1 MRQEIESMI
10 RTGMIALLIAA
21 AAGQPARAANPDAT
35 CKLVLDVMAKQR
47 ATPTHL
53 YATESSP
60 RLGGKPKVNELI
72 YAGGAIYIRMKG
84 QWKRSPLTL
93 QGMQKQQEENQR
105 NAKSITCRYLRDETV
120 DGEAAAVYFS
130 QGENEDS
137 KSDSTLWVSKRTGLP
152 LRSESDLDTGSKT
165 DRMHVA
171 IRYDYADV
179 RPPAGVK

>member
-1 MRQEIESMI
+1 MRKDIGNMM
-10 RTGMIALLIAA
+10 RTGVIAILISAP
-21 AAGQPARAANPDAT
+21 AAGQPARAVDAT
-35 CKLVLDVMAKQR
+35 CKLVLDAMAKQR

-60 RLGGKPKVNELI
+60 LLGGKPKVNESI
-72 YAGGAIYIRMKG
+72 YAGGAIYIRIKG

-93 QGMQKQQEENQR
+93 QAMQKQQEENQR
-105 NAKSITCRYLRDETV
+105 NAKSMTCRYLRDETV
-120 DGEAAAVYFS
+120 NGEAAAVYFS

-152 LRSESDLDTGSKT
+152 LRSENDLDTGSKT

-171 IRYDYADV
+171 IRYEYGDV